1 MKKKLRALALL
12 VGGLYSC
19 SSDEKLVEKNPDFV
33 AGNETLFSITVKNVE
48 KPTGYASDAAYGELA
63 ATTEEK
69 EVKNIAFFAKFK
81 DADQVYSFFSKEELE
96 SDHGLADALQ
106 VVGEGEYTAKF
117 KLTNPGEENEERDID
132 LIAVANYD
140 ENTTAEIKNIDT
152 QEKLD
157 AFLSKELSDMPA
169 APLLML
175 GTAQA
180 KAKPGAV
187 ITSTFKL
194 KRIAARVDIINEAGA
209 DLVLTS
215 AKVLNAKKSA
225 YLLPALTENAVNGL
239 PVFHYPTAV
248 APDAATPDKIEQ
260 LYVYENLNVGD
271 TATAIEIKGTYKGT
285 ALLKKIDFLK
295 PQEDGVD
302 TVVPILR
309 NNLYRVRLYPTAN
322 ANDIDF
328 TIQVEDWS
336 VAADTFSFK
345 PVYHTPEVVMIA
357 EESDIALTTVD
368 AAKQIYS
375 VDISDQAATKGKK
388 IVFYASGYQDT
399 NTKVE
404 YLGTT
409 KCTGN
414 EWMNSAVARTGIQ
427 GAYATEAPSNI
438 KYRKYTITIPEMPA
452 SATTPSDAFVK
463 IHNAF
468 KTDSCVTVRVKY
480 RPVYQGIANAKPV
493 LYNGRFWAP
502 VNVGATAV
510 GLGKTDAVCGSYY
523 QWGRNKAFTYP
534 AATPNDL
541 VAGPVAYE
549 TIGVGGANENKFITA
564 AAEPYDWLVADDPN
578 FEARNTMWTA
588 GADNYDSP
596 CPEGWR
602 VPTKDELDAIRKAYA
617 EEPKTATFAADM
629 GLTVQADEADNPLL
643 LSATGSRNNG
653 SGAGNDRGA
662 YGGYW
667 SCEAEGT
674 GSWRFGF
681 YADGTDIV
689 SELRTYGFSVRCVQE

>member
-1 MKKKLRALALL
+1 MQ
-12 VGGLYSC
+12 
-19 SSDEKLVEKNPDFV
+19 
-33 AGNETLFSITVKNVE
+33 I
-48 KPTGYASDAAYGELA
+48 
-63 ATTEEK
+63 
-69 EVKNIAFFAKFK
+69 
-81 DADQVYSFFSKEELE
+81 
-96 SDHGLADALQ
+96 
-106 VVGEGEYTAKF
+106 VGEGEYTAKF
-117 KLTNPGEENEERDID
+117 KLTNVGEENEERDID

-140 ENTTAEIKNIDT
+140 ENTTAEIKDIDT

-157 AFLSKELSDMPA
+157 AFLSKELSDMPT
-169 APLLML
+169 APLLMI

-194 KRIAARVDIINEAGA
+194 KRIAARVDIVNEAGT

-215 AKVLNAKKSA
+215 AKVLNAKKTA

-248 APDAATPDKIEQ
+248 TPDAASPDKIEQ

-295 PQEDGVD
+295 PKEDGVD
-302 TVVPILR
+302 TIVPILR
-309 NNLYRVRLYPTAN
+309 NNLYRIRLYPTAN
-322 ANDIDF
+322 TSDIDF

-345 PVYHTPEVVMIA
+345 PVYHTPDVVMIA

-368 AAKQIYS
+368 ADKQIYS
-375 VDISDQAATKGKK
+375 VDVSDQAATKGKK

-399 NTKVE
+399 NTKIE

-409 KCTGN
+409 KCTGA
-414 EWMNSAVARTGIQ
+414 EWMDAAISRTDIQ

-438 KYRKYTITIPEMPA
+438 KYRKYTITIPELPV
-452 SATTPSDAFVK
+452 SATTPSDAFIK

-468 KTDSCVTVRVKY
+468 KTDSCVTIRVKY
-480 RPVYQGIANAKPV
+480 RPLYQGIANAKPV
-493 LYNGRFWAP
+493 LYNGQFWAP
-502 VNVGATAV
+502 VNVGATVA
-510 GLGKTDAVCGSYY
+510 GLGIDPTQCGNYY
-523 QWGRNKAFTYP
+523 QWGRNKVFTYP
-534 AATPNDL
+534 TGTPNDL

-549 TIGVGGANENKFITA
+549 TIVAGGENENKFITA
-564 AAEPYDWLVADDPN
+564 AAEPYDWLIAEDAN

-602 VPTKDELDAIRKAYA
+602 VPTKAELDAIRKAYA
-617 EEPKTATFAADM
+617 EEPKTATFTANQ

-643 LSATGSRNNG
+643 LPA
-653 SGAGNDRGA
+653 AGNRGRTDGLG
-662 YGGYW
+662 YNRGTHGYYW
-667 SCEAEGT
+667 SSEVS
-674 GSWRFGF
+674 GSYSPRLYF
-681 YADGTDIV
+681 YSGGTDV
-689 SELRTYGFSVRCVQE
+689 NASYRAYGFSVRCVQE

>member
-1 MKKKLRALALL
+1 MKKKLIALALL

-48 KPTGYASDAAYGELA
+48 KPTGYAADAAYGELA

-81 DADQVYSFFSKEELE
+81 DADQVFSFFSKEELE

-106 VVGEGEYTAKF
+106 IVGEGEYTAKF
-117 KLTNPGEENEERDID
+117 KLTNTGEENVEREID

-140 ENTTAEIKNIDT
+140 ENTTAEIKDIDT
-152 QEKLD
+152 QEKLN
-157 AFLSKELSDMPA
+157 AFLSKELNDMPS

-175 GTAQA
+175 GTAQT
-180 KAKPGAV
+180 KAKPGVV

-215 AKVLNAKKSA
+215 AKVLNAKKTA
-225 YLLPALTENAVNGL
+225 YLLPSLAEDSINKL

-248 APDAATPDKIEQ
+248 EPDAAAPDKIEQ

-285 ALLKKIDFLK
+285 ALLKKIDFVK
-295 PQEDGVD
+295 PKEDGVD

-322 ANDIDF
+322 TNDVDF

-345 PVYHTPEVVMIA
+345 PVYHTPEVVMIT
-357 EESDIALTTVD
+357 EESDIALVTDD
-368 AAKQIYS
+368 ADKQIYS

-409 KCTGN
+409 RCTGDS
-414 EWMNSAVARTGIQ
+414 WMSAAISRTDIQ
-427 GAYATEAPSNI
+427 GTYATDAPTNI
-438 KYRKYTITIPEMPA
+438 KYRKYTITIPEMPVT
-452 SATTPSDAFVK
+452 ATTPSDAFIK

-468 KTDSCVTVRVKY
+468 KTDSCVTIRVKY
-480 RPVYQGIANAKPV
+480 RPLYQGIVNAKPV
-493 LYNGRFWAP
+493 LYNGQFWAP

-510 GLGKTDAVCGSYY
+510 GLGKTDAVCGNYY
-523 QWGRNKAFTYP
+523 QWGRNKVFAYP
-534 AATPNDL
+534 TTTPNDL
-541 VAGPVAYE
+541 VAGPVA
-549 TIGVGGANENKFITA
+549 ENKFVTA
-564 AAEPYDWLVADDPN
+564 AAEPYDWLIADDPN
-578 FEARNTMWTA
+578 FEARNTMWVA
-588 GADNYDSP
+588 GSDNYDSP

-602 VPTKDELDAIRKAYA
+602 VPTKNELDAIRKAYA
-617 EEPKTATFAADM
+617 EELKTATFAADM
-629 GLTVQADEADNPLL
+629 GLTVQADEAGNPLL
-643 LSATGSRNNG
+643 LPAAGARHRTTGV
-653 SGAGNDRGA
+653 A
-662 YGGYW
+662 YGRGTEGDFW

-674 GSWRFGF
+674 GSWRLNFNAGGTNMNAETRA
-681 YADGTDIV
+681 YAFT
-689 SELRTYGFSVRCVQE
+689 VRCVQE

>member
-1 MKKKLRALALL
+1 MKKKLIALALL

-19 SSDEKLVEKNPDFV
+19 SSDEKLIEKNPDFV

-48 KPTGYASDAAYGELA
+48 KPTGYAADAAYGELA

-81 DADQVYSFFSKEELE
+81 DADQVFSFFSKEELE

-117 KLTNPGEENEERDID
+117 KLTNVGEENVEREID

-152 QEKLD
+152 QEKLN
-157 AFLSKELSDMPA
+157 AFLSKELSDMPS

-215 AKVLNAKKSA
+215 AKVLNAKKTA
-225 YLLPALTENAVNGL
+225 YLLPALTESAVNGL

-248 APDAATPDKIEQ
+248 TPDAGTPDKIEQ

-271 TATAIEIKGTYKGT
+271 TATAVEIKGTYKGT

-295 PQEDGVD
+295 PKEDGVD
-302 TVVPILR
+302 TIVPILR

-322 ANDIDF
+322 ANDVDF

-336 VAADTFSFK
+336 AAADTFSFK

-357 EESDIALTTVD
+357 EESDIALITDD
-368 AAKQIYS
+368 ADKQIYS

-409 KCTGN
+409 KCTGDS
-414 EWMNSAVARTGIQ
+414 WMSAAITRTDIQ
-427 GAYATEAPSNI
+427 GAYATDAPSNI

-468 KTDSCVTVRVKY
+468 KTDSCVTIRVKY
-480 RPVYQGIANAKPV
+480 RPLYQGVANAKPV
-493 LYNGRFWAP
+493 LYNGQFWAP
-502 VNVGATAV
+502 INVGATVA
-510 GLGKTDAVCGSYY
+510 GLGITEAICGNYY
-523 QWGRNKAFTYP
+523 QWGRNQVFKYP
-534 AATPNDL
+534 TSTPTDL
-541 VAGPVAYE
+541 VAGPVAYS
-549 TIGVGGANENKFITA
+549 TIEAGGANENKFITA
-564 AAEPYDWLVADDPN
+564 AAEPYDWLLADDLN

-602 VPTKDELDAIRKAYA
+602 VPTKAELDAIRKAYA
-617 EEPKTATFAADM
+617 EEPKTATFSANQ
-629 GLTVQADEADNPLL
+629 GLTVQADEAGNPLL
-643 LSATGSRNNG
+643 LPAAGYRYTA
-653 SGAGNDRGA
+653 SGAGTYRGT
-662 YGGYW
+662 YGLYW
-667 SCEAEGT
+667 SCAL
-674 GSWRFGF
+674 
-681 YADGTDIV
+681 DGT
-689 SELRTYGFSVRCVQE
+689 RTPRLYFYSSGADMYSDRRASAFSVRCVQE